1 VQVSLASIVYFA
13 LSKLFP
19 ARETVL
25 DRAII
30 ESEMP
35 PGDGSLSCV
44 LDEVPVGVQV
54 DVAKIA

>member
-1 VQVSLASIVYFA
+1 VQVSLASTVYFA
-13 LSKLFP
+13 LSKIFP

-35 PGDGSLSCV
+35 PGDGGLSCV
-44 LDEVPVGVQV
+44 LDKVGVQV
-54 DVAKIA
+54 DVARIA

>member
-1 VQVSLASIVYFA
+1 VQASLASTVYFA

-19 ARETVL
+19 ARETIL

-30 ESEMP
+30 ESETP

-44 LDEVPVGVQV
+44 PDKVGVQD